1 MTKEIISFLKP
12 RLALLLAAAMLISMM
27 PVSAFAAETT
37 VPETTWESQVTGS
50 FIEAASDLE
59 SYTHYSVVDG
69 EAVPETVTIDTT
81 ATLGSKEN
89 PIAISSPEELILFGQ
104 AAAGGYAATSN
115 PTYGKYYILTQD
127 TYDMGAHSMLAL
139 SASVYYPSGGVSYFG
154 FYGTLIGNGATIRN
168 ANIVDGTRAMNHSN
182 VKIQPALFSALNG
195 RIWDLTLDSC
205 TVSGG
210 SGTMGML
217 YAATNG
223 LGPDAI
229 INCNIIDG
237 QILPGSGISTI
248 SLLGSTAV
256 NSQADVTLGC
266 DYTLRSNLTLNSGE
280 TLTIP
285 EGVTLTVPARRTLT
299 LGSGTSLINNG
310 KLLLAEGG
318 SIVNNGGTATCGEN
332 SGHAYLEGVCQICGN
347 GCPHTGDATCAEQVT
362 CTLCGQVYQPA
373 HTPNEAGDACDVCGV
388 AMYRVSKYE
397 EDDRLRFLLFQGP
410 DYAFEGQDYV
420 GRIIVD
426 PDYGVTESTDFN
438 FEVWVDGVQITEY
451 RFCNTVL
458 TVPAHLVTGDI
469 LITCDGDLQKEPDT
483 PLGSCP
489 GIVGGSLSHD
499 GFDWAADYSSCT
511 IRACCGLCDE
521 IFEYTHT
528 PGVATTEAT
537 CAQTGKTVYSVSFRD
552 LSDSKE
558 MVLPIDESNHDY
570 VDSVCSRCGE
580 KLYPIFL
587 GGVQISDDNASD
599 ILGDGTASY
608 DAQTGTLTL
617 NGTTVDA
624 STLSVPALE
633 ITGGTVTLAL
643 QGTNALTGS
652 VQVQSA
658 TDEEGNTTWYGEPA
672 ISITE
677 GAALIITGDEAAT
690 LTLMGNDFAYTANDH
705 IPGASS
711 ISGGSLTVAG
721 GTITTNNG
729 IRLTGDYSQT
739 GGSVDAGFLEAQN
752 VTVSDGIL
760 NARGYSGIEPRYLDP
775 SAGGIHGI
783 FARET
788 ITVSGGT
795 VTSFSG
801 VVGHNGDYRGA
812 HQVTGETITT
822 HGLYALESISITG
835 GSVTSTGCQGGYV
848 IGDMGELTMGNYGEG
863 EELGGPAPG
872 AALEAPE
879 WSISAEATFICGSDA
894 SHRDG
899 IATCVNPLA
908 CQFCGVVR
916 GELDAGNHAGPYTV
930 QYKWYPHTD
939 GTCYVYAELYC
950 DGCGEYVD
958 DTSDYAELI
967 EDVAPV
973 NCQNPGSRTWSFT
986 CTFNGEQYSEIH
998 TETIYNDVHIV
1009 FDGNGFCTSCGGY
1022 QKPTVDPGEDAEWDY
1037 DDVYLIYNAGQL
1049 YWFADYVNNVNNNVT
1064 GKLMTDIDLNPG
1076 YTFHGDGTYT
1086 GGDSPR
1092 MWIPIGT
1099 GYPCYAGSFNGN
1111 GFAVSGAYAVS
1122 EGSYVGLFGNTD
1134 YNYTI
1139 ENLGIANS
1147 YFKGADHVGGLI
1159 GYAYTTVKNCYVTN
1173 TVYVSG
1179 DYDTAAFI
1187 GYSGG
1192 EITNCYAM
1200 ADTFVASNYGSC
1212 YNCYAMTE
1220 GDGTTALTAEDFISG
1235 KAAYLLQSGV
1245 AEGGYYDENDN
1256 WVTFIPEI
1264 WGQSIGTDSYPVLK
1278 GAKVYQVTNCKNE
1291 TVYSNTDENIE
1302 HIPVGDDGDCT
1313 TPVNC
1318 SVCGDVLIAAKA
1330 DHDLSYTNNGDDHS
1344 YTCSN
1349 CNVAATEAHSYT
1361 NFLCACGMVSPDA
1374 VATVV
1379 SGDGAM
1385 YFATFADALSAWTD
1399 GTTLQLLQNVE
1410 YAEMITVTGKRVL
1423 DLNGK
1428 VIHCQCSDSNMGF
1441 NLFNIEGDLTI
1452 RDSGE
1457 NGTITL
1463 RGTNYAR
1470 VITSVGNLT
1479 IEGGHIDGQHF
1490 GINCEGGTLNISGGT
1505 VSANYA
1511 VDLVN
1516 TEATVSNGKIQGD
1529 HIAVDIAGGV
1539 SLVVTG
1545 GEISASGVAIQVGQD
1560 AKSAVISGGSLSAT
1574 GYGVECYGNVTIS
1587 GNVAIDAELA
1597 DFCFSKAFP
1606 DARLIIDCPLADGNY
1621 TVKMDVPGAF
1631 GVAGEGIT
1639 LNPKAFTAY
1648 NTNHKIVEDDAGL
1661 SMVLCD
1667 HSNGIDAD
1675 GACLDC
1681 GKISQFNILVDG
1693 VIITTANMSDVL
1705 GDGTVSYDSATNT
1718 LILNNAKIE
1727 DAVYADGDASMG
1739 LGILAEQD
1747 LNIRLVGDN
1756 FISSGASEYMS
1767 VAILCYGNLTIT
1779 GNGTL
1784 IAQCGQAQ
1792 EMLSIAAIESFTVD
1806 ANVSVTVSD
1815 FVQCGSYS
1823 IPGQFNG
1830 ILKVGFGP
1838 YDYVA
1843 CGNAVLSGDLT
1854 VNGNNDTATMEH
1866 IGEFTV
1872 MEGATLTIAD
1882 GVTLTI
1888 ADNSE
1893 LASTEVNNIFTNKG
1907 KVILEGSGTIVNL
1920 GEGICTETATHCFD
1934 SESKCLI
1941 CGYTCPHSWLD
1952 ATCTAPKTCT
1962 VCGETEGEALGHTE
1976 KTVPGYDAT
1985 CTKSGL
1991 TDGVICSV
1999 CGEILTAQTAI
2010 PTTAHSWVTACT
2022 KPKTCS
2028 VCGETQGPVLPHNG
2042 YDYDGVCDYCG
2053 VIAVRVKLEDTGTE
2067 YFAFA
2072 EAGEDLVI
2080 SVPESEYQLYC
2091 WVEDTRTGIGLAEG
2105 FVNQDG
2111 TFTVSGAYL
2120 DGSRAV
2126 CVEVDPVYV
2135 GIVNLNGGSII
2146 DENKEALEA
2155 AGLKCTETY
2164 HERVYYIRYSA
2175 STLYPGMYIREG
2187 YTLVGYELDGVVYGI
2202 KDPFTVSGDNFI
2214 IDLIW
2219 ECDHQWKDATCTAP
2233 KTCTVCGETEGEA
2246 LGHSYENNVCT
2257 VCGQENV
2264 PVKLDSASLSF
2275 KEKIHYNIFFSLG
2288 LDENVDLSDMGLVM
2302 FDSLNADGTVDD
2314 AIAIYSGA
2322 VEVDGKY
2329 MIATDGVHAKR
2340 MGDTIYF
2347 RVYAKL
2353 ADGSYVYSKT
2363 VQYSAVTYAE
2373 HILAGDQPESAK
2385 ALVVAMLNYGAA
2397 AQKFFGY
2404 NTDNL
2409 VNAFL
2414 TEEQKALPEQYRDD
2428 MVSTVP
2434 VVAAEKQGIFANNKG
2449 FSKRVPA
2456 VSFEGA
2462 FEINYFFTPAYA
2474 PVDGITLYYW
2484 TEVDFNANDILT
2496 ADNATGS
2503 IRLEGT
2509 GTEQYR
2515 GDISGIA
2522 AKNLSENIYVA
2533 AVYSDGTTTWTSGVL
2548 GYSIGAYCGRLAA
2561 KGGAMADLAMAT
2573 AVYGY
2578 HAKQY
2583 FG

>member
-12 RLALLLAAAMLISMM
+12 RLALLLAAAMLISMI

-139 SASVYYPSGGVSYFG
+139 SASVYYPSGGISYFG
-154 FYGTLIGNGATIRN
+154 FYGTLIGNGATIQN
-168 ANIVDGTRAMNHSN
+168 AYIVGGTRTIQYSN
-182 VKIQPALFSALNG
+182 TTIQPALFSALNG

-205 TVSGG
+205 TASGG

-223 LGPDAI
+223 LSEDAI

-237 QILPGSGISTI
+237 QILPGSGTTSI
-248 SLLGSTAV
+248 SLLGSAAV

-266 DYTLRSNLTLNSGE
+266 DHTLRSDLTLNSGE

-285 EGVTLTVPARRTLT
+285 EGVTLTVPERRTLTLFDSNSLVNNGTIVKEGTITCSAHNVDETTGVCAVCGNTLVARVGQTYYATVSDAVSAAHSYDETVTVFKDATVTSSVTVDSSDIKIEMVNGATVTVADGGKLELRGRTNGCDGVVSEAEGYVAPYPFSYGYIYSSLEKMMVNCNYGVMVRATVNSDASISQAISMSNSSELTIPQGVTVTLNKPLT

-310 KLLLAEGG
+310 KLILAEGG
-318 SIVNNGGTATCGEN
+318 SIVNNGGTATCGES

-347 GCPHTGDATCAEQVT
+347 VCAHTGDATCAEPVT

-410 DYAFEGQDYV
+410 DCAFEGQDYV

-426 PDYGVTESTDFN
+426 PDYGVTKSTDFN

-451 RFCNTVL
+451 RFYNTVL

-489 GIVGGSLSHD
+489 GVVAGSLSHD

-528 PGVATTEAT
+528 PGVTTTEAT
-537 CAQTGKTVYSVSFRD
+537 CTQTGKTVYSVSFRD

-558 MVLPIDESNHDY
+558 VILPIDESNHDY
-570 VDSVCSRCGE
+570 VDGVCARCGE

-624 STLSVPALE
+624 SALGVPALE

-658 TDEEGNTTWYGEPA
+658 TDEAGNTTWYGEPA

-705 IPGASS
+705 IPSATS

-760 NARGYSGIEPRYLDP
+760 NARGYSGIEPRYLDS

-848 IGDMGELTMGNYGEG
+848 IGDMGELTMGNWEG
-863 EELGGPAPG
+863 EERVGPSAG
-872 AALEAPE
+872 AALEAPD

-899 IATCVNPLA
+899 IATCVDPLA
-908 CQFCGVVR
+908 CQFCGVER
-916 GELDAGNHAGPYTV
+916 GELDAGNHAGPYTA

-998 TETIYNDVHIV
+998 TETVYNDVHIV

-1037 DDVYLIYNAGQL
+1037 DDVYLIYNVGQL
-1049 YWFADYVNNVNNNVT
+1049 YWFADYVNNVNNGIT

-1076 YTFHGDGTYT
+1076 YTFYADGTYT

-1092 MWIPIGT
+1092 MWTPIGT
-1099 GYPCYAGSFNGN
+1099 GYPCYAGSFDGN
-1111 GFAVSGAYAVS
+1111 GFTVSGAYAVS

-1139 ENLGIANS
+1139 ENLGITNS

-1159 GYAYTTVKNCYVTN
+1159 GYAYTTVKNCYVTD

-1179 DYDTAAFI
+1179 SYDTAAFI

-1192 EITNCYAM
+1192 EIINCYAM
-1200 ADTFVASNYGSC
+1200 ADTFVDSNYGSC

-1220 GDGTTALTAEDFISG
+1220 GDGTTALTAEDFASG
-1235 KAAYLLQSGV
+1235 KAAYLLQTNLYG
-1245 AEGGYYDENDN
+1245 EDIYDEETGE
-1256 WVTFIPEI
+1256 VTGTNHI
-1264 WGQSIGTDSYPVLK
+1264 WGQSIGEDAYPVL
-1278 GAKVYQVTNCKNE
+1278 GGE
-1291 TVYSNTDENIE
+1291 TVYRLQDCSKGTISYSNEYQPVHHIFDAVTGECICGLQTQTGVSVTIGDTTTNFRLLGDALQAVKDCTAEDQATVKLLVNIDLKDSWQTISSGEFTFDLNGCELIGSGVVLTIKGTNVTITDSGVGGTIFSDSIGVRVRDHGTVTIAGGTIIAAMRGVVGEWGTMIIAGGTISGGHLDISSSSSTLIMTVEEGKTEGATFPDGIAIDGVSLADVLADGVVYWQNGQAVLPGTDVKEITGGDVVIKTGCYHNWTDATCVTPKTCSACGE
-1302 HIPVGDDGDCT
+1302 TDGEVDADAHAEKVVPGYAATCVKPGLTDGVVCSLCNKTLTEQEEIPVND
-1313 TPVNC
+1313 N
-1318 SVCGDVLIAAKA
+1318 
-1330 DHDLSYTNNGDDHS
+1330 HSYGDDHICECGKVETFTVTVDS
-1344 YTCSN
+1344 WNDHVAVSPTNTTAEYGKDFVTELTNDLQLPLHYLVLRYYVNGQRYEDVTYQDGKLTIPAANVTGDIEIVVRVCVTVTCYANGGEFSDPATGHREDPWVRYMDYGDSRYLLQESSEYLEGHEIVSLNTQADGKGTEYKLNVRYTFTEDLVLYAIWQPLQYTVTIN
-1349 CNVAATEAHSYT
+1349 PDNGEAEIAITQDYGTAITAPANPTKDGYHFVKWDQDIPATMPAEDYLVITAIWEAHDGGT
-1361 NFLCACGMVSPDA
+1361 
-1374 VATVV
+1374 ATCV
-1379 SGDGAM
+1379 SGKLCDTCGE
-1385 YFATFADALSAWTD
+1385 
-1399 GTTLQLLQNVE
+1399 E
-1410 YAEMITVTGKRVL
+1410 Y
-1423 DLNGK
+1423 
-1428 VIHCQCSDSNMGF
+1428 
-1441 NLFNIEGDLTI
+1441 
-1452 RDSGE
+1452 GE
-1457 NGTITL
+1457 P
-1463 RGTNYAR
+1463 
-1470 VITSVGNLT
+1470 
-1479 IEGGHIDGQHF
+1479 D
-1490 GINCEGGTLNISGGT
+1490 
-1505 VSANYA
+1505 
-1511 VDLVN
+1511 
-1516 TEATVSNGKIQGD
+1516 
-1529 HIAVDIAGGV
+1529 
-1539 SLVVTG
+1539 
-1545 GEISASGVAIQVGQD
+1545 
-1560 AKSAVISGGSLSAT
+1560 
-1574 GYGVECYGNVTIS
+1574 YGN
-1587 GNVAIDAELA
+1587 
-1597 DFCFSKAFP
+1597 
-1606 DARLIIDCPLADGNY
+1606 
-1621 TVKMDVPGAF
+1621 
-1631 GVAGEGIT
+1631 
-1639 LNPKAFTAY
+1639 
-1648 NTNHKIVEDDAGL
+1648 
-1661 SMVLCD
+1661 
-1667 HSNGIDAD
+1667 
-1675 GACLDC
+1675 
-1681 GKISQFNILVDG
+1681 
-1693 VIITTANMSDVL
+1693 
-1705 GDGTVSYDSATNT
+1705 
-1718 LILNNAKIE
+1718 
-1727 DAVYADGDASMG
+1727 
-1739 LGILAEQD
+1739 
-1747 LNIRLVGDN
+1747 
-1756 FISSGASEYMS
+1756 
-1767 VAILCYGNLTIT
+1767 
-1779 GNGTL
+1779 
-1784 IAQCGQAQ
+1784 
-1792 EMLSIAAIESFTVD
+1792 
-1806 ANVSVTVSD
+1806 
-1815 FVQCGSYS
+1815 
-1823 IPGQFNG
+1823 
-1830 ILKVGFGP
+1830 
-1838 YDYVA
+1838 
-1843 CGNAVLSGDLT
+1843 
-1854 VNGNNDTATMEH
+1854 
-1866 IGEFTV
+1866 
-1872 MEGATLTIAD
+1872 
-1882 GVTLTI
+1882 
-1888 ADNSE
+1888 
-1893 LASTEVNNIFTNKG
+1893 
-1907 KVILEGSGTIVNL
+1907 
-1920 GEGICTETATHCFD
+1920 
-1934 SESKCLI
+1934 
-1941 CGYTCPHSWLD
+1941 
-1952 ATCTAPKTCT
+1952 
-1962 VCGETEGEALGHTE
+1962 HTE
-1976 KTVPGYDAT
+1976 KTVSGKAPT
-1985 CTKSGL
+1985 CTEPGL

-1999 CGEILTAQTAI
+1999 CGETVTAQEEI
-2010 PTTAHSWVTACT
+2010 P
-2022 KPKTCS
+2022 
-2028 VCGETQGPVLPHNG
+2028 
-2042 YDYDGVCDYCG
+2042 
-2053 VIAVRVKLEDTGTE
+2053 
-2067 YFAFA
+2067 
-2072 EAGEDLVI
+2072 
-2080 SVPESEYQLYC
+2080 
-2091 WVEDTRTGIGLAEG
+2091 
-2105 FVNQDG
+2105 
-2111 TFTVSGAYL
+2111 
-2120 DGSRAV
+2120 
-2126 CVEVDPVYV
+2126 
-2135 GIVNLNGGSII
+2135 
-2146 DENKEALEA
+2146 
-2155 AGLKCTETY
+2155 
-2164 HERVYYIRYSA
+2164 
-2175 STLYPGMYIREG
+2175 
-2187 YTLVGYELDGVVYGI
+2187 
-2202 KDPFTVSGDNFI
+2202 
-2214 IDLIW
+2214 
-2219 ECDHQWKDATCTAP
+2219 AP
-2233 KTCTVCGETEGEA
+2233 
-2246 LGHSYENNVCT
+2246 GHSYENNVCT
-2257 VCGQENV
+2257 ICGQENV

-2288 LDENVDLSDMGLVM
+2288 LDETVDLSDMGLIM
-2302 FDSLNADGTVDD
+2302 FDSLNPDGTMDD
-2314 AIAIYSGA
+2314 AIAVYSGA
-2322 VEVDGKY
+2322 VEIDGKY
-2329 MIATDGVHAKR
+2329 MVATDGVHAKY

-2347 RVYAKL
+2347 RAYAKL

-2373 HILAGDQPESAK
+2373 HILASDEPESAK

-2397 AQKFFGY
+2397 AQMFFGY

-2428 MVSTVP
+2428 MVNTVP

-2449 FSKRVPA
+2449 FSKRMPA

-2484 TEVDFNANDILT
+2484 TEADFDANEVLT

-2515 GDISGIA
+2515 SDIGGIA
-2522 AKNLSENIYVA
+2522 AKSLSENIYVA
-2533 AVYSDGTTTWTSGVL
+2533 AIYSDGTTTWTSGVL

>member
-37 VPETTWESQVTGS
+37 APETTWESQVTGN
-50 FIEAASDLE
+50 FTEAASTLE

-127 TYDMGAHSMLAL
+127 TYDMGAHSMMAL
-139 SASVYYPSGGVSYFG
+139 SASVYYPSGGASYFG
-154 FYGTLIGNGATIRN
+154 FYGTLIGNGATIQN
-168 ANIVDGTRAMNHSN
+168 AYIVGGTRTIQYFNMTT
-182 VKIQPALFSALNG
+182 QPALFSALNG

-223 LGPDAI
+223 LGEDAI
-229 INCNIIDG
+229 INCNIMDG
-237 QILPGSGISTI
+237 QILPGSDISTI
-248 SLLGSTAV
+248 TLLGSPSV

-266 DYTLRSNLTLNSGE
+266 DHTLRSDLTLNSGE

-285 EGVTLTVPARRTLT
+285 EGVTLTVPERRTLTLFDSNSLVNNGTIVKEGTITCSAHNVDETTGVCAVCGNTLVARVGQTYYATVSDAVSAAQSYDETVTVFKDATVTSSVTVYSSDIKIEMVNGATVTVADGGKLELRGRTNGCDGVVSEAEGYVAPYPFSYGYIYSSLEKMMVNCNYGETVRATVNSDASISQAISMSNSSELTIPQGVTVTLNKPLT

-310 KLLLAEGG
+310 KLILAEGG
-318 SIVNNGGTATCGEN
+318 SIVNNGGTATCGES

-347 GCPHTGDATCAEQVT
+347 VCAHTGDATCAEPVT
-362 CTLCGQVYQPA
+362 CPQCDQVYQPA

-388 AMYRVSKYE
+388 AIYRVSKYE

-426 PDYGVTESTDFN
+426 PDYGVTKSTDFN

-451 RFCNTVL
+451 HFYNTVL

-489 GIVGGSLSHD
+489 GVVAGSLSHD
-499 GFDWAADYSSCT
+499 GFVWADDYSSCT

-528 PGVATTEAT
+528 PGVTTTEAT

-558 MVLPIDESNHDY
+558 MVLSIDESNHDY

-624 STLSVPALE
+624 SALGVPALE

-677 GAALIITGDEAAT
+677 GAALIITGDETAT

-705 IPGASS
+705 IPSASS
-711 ISGGSLTVAG
+711 ISGGSLSVAG

-760 NARGYSGIEPRYLDP
+760 NARGYSGIDPQYFDP

-801 VVGHNGDYRGA
+801 VVGHNGDYCGA

-879 WSISAEATFICGSDA
+879 WSISEEATFICGSDA

-939 GTCYVYAELYC
+939 GTFYVYAELYC

-1022 QKPTVDPGEDAEWDY
+1022 QKPTVNPGEDAEWDY

-1092 MWIPIGT
+1092 MWTPIGT
-1099 GYPCYAGSFNGN
+1099 DYPCYAGSFNGN

-1139 ENLGIANS
+1139 ENLGITNS
-1147 YFKGADHVGGLI
+1147 YFKGADHVGGLT

-1187 GYSGG
+1187 GYNGG

-1245 AEGGYYDENDN
+1245 AEDGYYDENDN

-1278 GAKVYQVTNCKNE
+1278 GAKVYQVTNCKDE

-1302 HIPVGDDGDCT
+1302 HIPVEDDGDCT

-1410 YAEMITVTGKRVL
+1410 YAETITVTGKRVL

-1428 VIHCQCSDSNMGF
+1428 VIHCQHPDINKWF
-1441 NLFNIEGDLTI
+1441 YLFYIEGDLTI
-1452 RDSGE
+1452 QDSGE

-1463 RGTNYAR
+1463 RGSNYAS
-1470 VITSVGNLT
+1470 VIDSVGNLT
-1479 IEGGHIDGQHF
+1479 IESGHIDGQHW
-1490 GINCEGGTLNISGGT
+1490 GVWCEGGTLNISGGT
-1505 VSANYA
+1505 VSAYYA
-1511 VDLVN
+1511 VDLKN
-1516 TEATVSNGKIQGD
+1516 TEATVSNGKIQGYD
-1529 HIAVDIAGGV
+1529 AAVDVEDGA

-1545 GEISASGVAIQVGQD
+1545 GEISASSTAIQVGQN
-1560 AKSAVISGGSLSAT
+1560 AKFAIISGGSLST
-1574 GYGVECYGNVTIS
+1574 RYGVECYGNATIS
-1587 GNVAIDAELA
+1587 GNVVIDAELA

-1606 DARLIIDCPLADGNY
+1606 DARLIIDCSLADGSY
-1621 TVKMDVPGAF
+1621 TVKMDEPGAF
-1631 GVAGEGIT
+1631 AVAGEGIT

-1661 SMVLCD
+1661 SMVPCD
-1667 HSNGIDAD
+1667 HSNGIAAD

-1681 GKISQFNILVDG
+1681 GKIAQFNILVDG

-1727 DAVYADGDASMG
+1727 DAVYADGDTIVG

-1767 VAILCYGNLTIT
+1767 VAILSYSNLTIT

-1792 EMLSIAAIESFTVD
+1792 EMSSIAAAESFCVD

-1815 FVQCGSYS
+1815 FAQCSSYS
-1823 IPGQFNG
+1823 MLGQFNG

-1843 CGNAVLSGDLT
+1843 CGNAVLSRDLT

-1893 LASTEVNNIFTNKG
+1893 LASTEVNNILTNKG

-1962 VCGETEGEALGHTE
+1962 VCGETEGEALGH
-1976 KTVPGYDAT
+1976 
-1985 CTKSGL
+1985 
-1991 TDGVICSV
+1991 
-1999 CGEILTAQTAI
+1999 
-2010 PTTAHSWVTACT
+2010 
-2022 KPKTCS
+2022 
-2028 VCGETQGPVLPHNG
+2028 
-2042 YDYDGVCDYCG
+2042 
-2053 VIAVRVKLEDTGTE
+2053 
-2067 YFAFA
+2067 
-2072 EAGEDLVI
+2072 
-2080 SVPESEYQLYC
+2080 
-2091 WVEDTRTGIGLAEG
+2091 
-2105 FVNQDG
+2105 
-2111 TFTVSGAYL
+2111 
-2120 DGSRAV
+2120 
-2126 CVEVDPVYV
+2126 
-2135 GIVNLNGGSII
+2135 
-2146 DENKEALEA
+2146 
-2155 AGLKCTETY
+2155 
-2164 HERVYYIRYSA
+2164 
-2175 STLYPGMYIREG
+2175 
-2187 YTLVGYELDGVVYGI
+2187 
-2202 KDPFTVSGDNFI
+2202 
-2214 IDLIW
+2214 
-2219 ECDHQWKDATCTAP
+2219 
-2233 KTCTVCGETEGEA
+2233 
-2246 LGHSYENNVCT
+2246 SYENNVCT

-2288 LDENVDLSDMGLVM
+2288 LDETVDLSDMGLIM

-2340 MGDTIYF
+2340 LGDTIYF

-2373 HILAGDQPESAK
+2373 HILAGDESESAK

-2397 AQKFFGY
+2397 AQMFFGY

-2414 TEEQKALPEQYRDD
+2414 TDEQRALPEQYRDD
-2428 MVSTVP
+2428 MVNTVP
-2434 VVAAEKQGIFANNKG
+2434 VVAAEKQGSFANNKG

-2484 TEVDFNANDILT
+2484 TEADFEANEVLT

-2515 GDISGIA
+2515 GDIGGIA
-2522 AKNLSENIYVA
+2522 AKNLSGNIYVA
-2533 AVYSDGTTTWTSGVL
+2533 AIYSDGTTTWTSGVL